1 MKNKNIYSFKGF
13 IPVIHKSAF
22 IHPQAT
28 IIGNVIIGKDVYVG
42 PSAVIRGDWGGI
54 IIEDGCNIQETCVI
68 HVFPGKSITLK
79 KNAHIGHGAVIHG
92 ANIGVNVLIG
102 MNAVVMDKTDVGDNS
117 IIGALTFVPSEMII
131 PPRSLVVGNPAKIVK
146 QVSDEMIEWKSRGTK
161 LYQTLPND
169 LRKTM
174 KAVKPLRKVP
184 KKRAE
189 QEKIFETWKES
200 KARPQI
206 KRITD

>member
-1 MKNKNIYSFKGF
+1 MKIKNIFSFKSF

-54 IIEDGCNIQETCVI
+54 VIEDGCNIQETCVV

-79 KNAHIGHGAVIHG
+79 KNAHIGHGSIIHG
-92 ANIGVNVLIG
+92 ANIGENVLVG
-102 MNAVVMDKTDVGDNS
+102 MNAVVMDKADVGDNS
-117 IIGALTFVPSEMII
+117 IIGALTFVPAEMQI
-131 PPRSLVVGNPAKIVK
+131 PPRSVVVGNPGKIVK
-146 QVSDEMIEWKSRGTK
+146 QVSDEMLEWKTQGTA

-169 LRKTM
+169 LRKAM
-174 KAVKPLRKVP
+174 KPVKPLRKVP
-184 KKRAE
+184 KNRAK
-189 QEKIFETWKES
+189 QEKLFENWK
-200 KARPQI
+200 K
-206 KRITD
+206 

>member
-1 MKNKNIYSFKGF
+1 MKKSKNIFSFEDF

-54 IIEDGCNIQETCVI
+54 VIEDGCNIQETCVI

-79 KNAHIGHGAVIHG
+79 KDAHIGHGAVIHG
-92 ANIGVNVLIG
+92 ANIGENVLVG
-102 MNAVVMDKTDVGDNS
+102 MNAVLMDDVDVGAES
-117 IIGALTFVPSEMII
+117 IIGALTFVPAGMQI
-131 PPRSLVVGNPAKIVK
+131 PPRSVVVGNPAKIVK
-146 QVSDEMIEWKSRGTK
+146 QVSDEMLRWKTEGTK
-161 LYQTLPND
+161 LYQTLPDN

-174 KAVKPLRKVP
+174 KAVKPLRKIP
-184 KKRAE
+184 KKRKTQKAVY
-189 QEKIFETWKES
+189 KTWKEVS
-200 KARPQI
+200 N
-206 KRITD
+206 T

>member
-1 MKNKNIYSFKGF
+1 MKSKNIFSFNGF

-54 IIEDGCNIQETCVI
+54 VIEDGCNIQETCVI

-92 ANIGVNVLIG
+92 ANIGENVLIG
-102 MNAVVMDKTDVGDNS
+102 INAVVMDKAEIGDGS
-117 IIGALTFVPSEMII
+117 IIGALTFVPSEMEI
-131 PPRSLVVGNPAKIVK
+131 PPRSVVVGNPAKIVK
-146 QVSDEMIEWKSRGTK
+146 QVSDEMLQWKTEGTE
-161 LYQTLPND
+161 LYQKLPKD
-169 LRKTM
+169 LKRTM
-174 KAVKPLRKVP
+174 KPVKPLRKVP
-184 KKRAE
+184 KNRTH
-189 QEKIFETWKES
+189 QEFLYKTWKETGN
-200 KARPQI
+200 A
-206 KRITD
+206 

>member
-1 MKNKNIYSFKGF
+1 MKIKNIFSFKSF

-54 IIEDGCNIQETCVI
+54 VIEDGCNIQETCVV

-79 KNAHIGHGAVIHG
+79 KNAHIGHGAIIHG
-92 ANIGVNVLIG
+92 ANIGENVLVG
-102 MNAVVMDKTDVGDNS
+102 MNAVVMDKAEVGDNS
-117 IIGALTFVPSEMII
+117 IIGAITFVPAEMQI
-131 PPRSLVVGNPAKIVK
+131 PPRSVVVGNPEKIIK
-146 QVSDEMIEWKSRGTK
+146 QVSDDMLEWKTKGTA

-174 KAVKPLRKVP
+174 KPVKPLRKVP
-184 KKRAE
+184 KNRAK
-189 QEKIFETWKES
+189 QEKLFENWK
-200 KARPQI
+200 K
-206 KRITD
+206 

>member
-1 MKNKNIYSFKGF
+1 MRNSNIYSFKGI

-68 HVFPGKSITLK
+68 HVFPGKSITIK

-92 ANIGVNVLIG
+92 ANIGENVLVG
-102 MNAVVMDKTDVGDNS
+102 MNAVVMDKAEVGDHS
-117 IIGALTFVPSEMII
+117 IIGALTFIPSEMNI
-131 PPRSLVVGNPAKIVK
+131 PPRSVVIGNPAKIVK
-146 QVSDEMIEWKSRGTK
+146 EVSDKMLEWKTAGTT
-161 LYQTLPND
+161 LYQTLPD
-169 LRKTM
+169 ELRTTM
-174 KAVKPLRKVP
+174 KPVKPLRKIP
-184 KKRAE
+184 KKRAK
-189 QEKIFETWKES
+189 QEKLFETWKELHNN
-200 KARPQI
+200 
-206 KRITD
+206 D